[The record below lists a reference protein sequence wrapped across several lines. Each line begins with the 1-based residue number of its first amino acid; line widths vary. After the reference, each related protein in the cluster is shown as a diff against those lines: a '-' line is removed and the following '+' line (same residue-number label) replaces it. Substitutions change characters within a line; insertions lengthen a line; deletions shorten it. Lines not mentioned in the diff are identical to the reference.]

1 MSKEMSKFDKIMKF
15 DDESWFKKI
24 NFDLFDILEE
34 YPMATG
40 YADGDGVS
48 KPRRNY

>member
-1 MSKEMSKFDKIMKF
+1 MSHGL
-15 DDESWFKKI
+15 KKI
-24 NFDLFDILEE
+24 DFDLFDILEE

-48 KPRRNY
+48 VQTRKKLPKKCGNFLFII